1 MLYVRTTA
9 AKGRSVFAQR
19 LIRQGEVLERS
30 PVLVLPASQWDSIER
45 TVLFNYC
52 YEWDGDYALA
62 LGLGSL
68 FHHAYQPNAL
78 YTRQLADLVME
89 YTALRDIA
97 RDEEITINY
106 NGDPTDQE
114 PVWFAVAR

>member
-1 MLYVRTTA
+1 MIYVRA
-9 AKGRSVFAQR
+9 VEQKGRGVFAQR
-19 LIRQGEVLERS
+19 ALRKGEVFERS
-30 PVLVLPASQWDSIER
+30 PVIVLPASQWDSIER

-68 FHHAYQPNAL
+68 FNHSYQPNAI
-78 YTRQLADLVME
+78 YTRQLTDLVME

-97 RDEEITINY
+97 ADEEITVNY
-106 NGDPTDQE
+106 NGDPADQD
-114 PVWFAVAR
+114 PLWFAVR